1 MDERIKD
8 AYQKIYAELFR
19 IALLIC
25 CVSIVI
31 KILFLNMSAISCIP
45 EYPIMIGSPIYL
57 MIRSRMMGV
66 TQAETFKNRNTNTV
80 KILFVCSI
88 LALVFFIKLTTSQSG
103 EGMSLQTIFVFVIP
117 FIAVFLIIRVGVC
130 KWEEARQR
138 KLDSQYDDENGK

>member
-1 MDERIKD
+1 MDERVKD
-8 AYQKIYAELFR
+8 AYQRIYAELFR

-31 KILFLNMSAISCIP
+31 KILFLNMGAISCIP

-66 TQAETFKNRNTNTV
+66 TQAEMYKNRNTNIV
-80 KILFVCSI
+80 KPLFICSI

-103 EGMSLQTIFVFVIP
+103 ESMSLQTIFVFVIP
-117 FIAVFLIIRVGVC
+117 FIAVFLIIRVGLR

-138 KLDSQYDDENGK
+138 KLDSRYDDENGK

>member
-88 LALVFFIKLTTSQSG
+88 LALVFFIKFTTSQSG
-103 EGMSLQTIFVFVIP
+103 ESMSLQTLFVFIIP
-117 FIAVFLIIRVGVC
+117 FIAVFLIILVGVC

>member
-1 MDERIKD
+1 MDERVKD
-8 AYQKIYAELFR
+8 AYQRIYAELFR

-66 TQAETFKNRNTNTV
+66 TQAEIYKNRNTNIV
-80 KILFVCSI
+80 KPLFICSI
-88 LALVFFIKLTTSQSG
+88 LALVFYIKFTTSQSG
-103 EGMSLQTIFVFVIP
+103 ESLSLNKFLEFGIP
-117 FIAVFLIIRVGVC
+117 FIMIFLIIRIGLR

-138 KLDSQYDDENGK
+138 KLDSRYDDENGK

>member
-103 EGMSLQTIFVFVIP
+103 ESMSLQTIFVFVIP
-117 FIAVFLIIRVGVC
+117 FIAVFLIIRVGLR

-138 KLDSQYDDENGK
+138 KLDSRYDDENGK